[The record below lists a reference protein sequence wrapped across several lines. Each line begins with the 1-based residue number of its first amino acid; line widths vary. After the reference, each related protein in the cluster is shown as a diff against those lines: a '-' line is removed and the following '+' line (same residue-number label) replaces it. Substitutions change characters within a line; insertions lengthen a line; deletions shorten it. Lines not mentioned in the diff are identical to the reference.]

1 MKKKIKMTFGKAR
14 NGSIEQTPQEVMFY
28 ERESKRSFILSY
40 IENLKGNRFNEI
52 FQNQTEKINDKI
64 DNLFKKFK
72 DSERYDLEDWYY
84 HSLDESFLEDQ
95 LYVLSEMNIIYIYKE
110 FEINLKKLI
119 KIAYGDDK
127 NLYKWSNLIKFF
139 KSKKIELKDIEG
151 YDELND
157 LRVLNNHLKH
167 SDRIISNEIK
177 NIKEFK
183 GEKFLT
189 DKLINEFFHRIK
201 SYTIIFLSSIVDLI
215 YNDLY
220 KFDEGKIKQMAE
232 DIAKRMD
239 KKDAKLYWEEIQKYY

>member
-1 MKKKIKMTFGKAR
+1 MNTKKIKMTFGKAR
-14 NGSIEQTPQEVMFY
+14 DGSIEQTPKEVMFY

-64 DNLFKKFK
+64 DNLYKKFK

-127 NLYKWSNLIKFF
+127 NLYKWFNLIKFF
-139 KSKKIELKDIEG
+139 KSKKIELEDLEG
-151 YDELND
+151 YE
-157 LRVLNNHLKH
+157 
-167 SDRIISNEIK
+167 
-177 NIKEFK
+177 
-183 GEKFLT
+183 
-189 DKLINEFFHRIK
+189 
-201 SYTIIFLSSIVDLI
+201 
-215 YNDLY
+215 
-220 KFDEGKIKQMAE
+220 
-232 DIAKRMD
+232 
-239 KKDAKLYWEEIQKYY
+239 